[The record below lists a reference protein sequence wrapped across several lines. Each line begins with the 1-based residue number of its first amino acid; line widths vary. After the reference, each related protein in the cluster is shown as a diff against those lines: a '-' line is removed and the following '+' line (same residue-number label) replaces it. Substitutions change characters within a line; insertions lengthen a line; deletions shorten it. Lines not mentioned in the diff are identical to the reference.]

1 MRSLDSNSMENSR
14 KRVVVSKTLTYE
26 STPLLQNKVFF
37 IYS

>member
-26 STPLLQNKVFF
+26 SEIMETPTK
-37 IYS
+37 